1 MVRTKLKTPKS
12 VNKRT
17 RKKQANSILSISVK
31 DKLGKIYKC
40 SIPVFKIERLPSKK
54 FGMRKRNRESTII
67 VPVSVD
73 DQSWKIVNLE
83 GRRLR
88 PSDLKNKTV
97 VLNKGTKMIRGT
109 VVGVM
114 MENGGATSPPVGG
127 GLPPVDE

>member
-1 MVRTKLKTPKS
+1 ML
-12 VNKRT
+12 
-17 RKKQANSILSISVK
+17 IISVK

-40 SIPVFKIERLPSKK
+40 NIPVLKVEHLPSKK
-54 FGMRKRNRESTII
+54 FGLRKRNRNRESTII

-73 DQSWKIVNLE
+73 DQSWGIVNFK
-83 GRRLR
+83 GRILR

-97 VLNKGTKMIRGT
+97 VLNKGTKKIRGT
-109 VVGVM
+109 VVAVM